1 MSDVALIVIAKA
13 PAPGRSKTRL
23 CPPCDPEQA
32 SALAEAALH
41 DTLMTVARVRAS
53 RRLLALDGTPGDWL
67 PEGIEVVAQ
76 RGEGLAQR
84 LAHAFDV
91 AGGPAVLVGMD
102 TPQITSRM
110 LAGAQLAL
118 MGAGTDAVLGPAL
131 DGGYWAIGLRTPDRR
146 VFDGVPMSSSTTLRA
161 QTARMRAL
169 GLRHTW
175 LPPLRDVDTIDD
187 AHAVARL
194 DPTTRFAA
202 RLRALS

>member
-1 MSDVALIVIAKA
+1 MNDVALIVIAKA

-32 SALAEAALH
+32 SALAEAALR
-41 DTLMTVARVRAS
+41 DTLTTVAQVRAT
-53 RRLLALDGTPGDWL
+53 RRLLALDGPPGVWL
-67 PEGIEVVAQ
+67 PEGFEVVAQ

-110 LAGAQLAL
+110 LVGAQSAL
-118 MGAGTDAVLGPAL
+118 MDSGTDAVLGPAL
-131 DGGYWAIGLRTPDRR
+131 DGGYWAIGLRRPDRR
-146 VFDGVPMSSSTTLRA
+146 VFDGVPMSNTTTLRA
-161 QTARMRAL
+161 QTARIRAL

-187 AHAVARL
+187 AHAVAREA
-194 DPTTRFAA
+194 PRTRFAA
-202 RLRALS
+202 CLGSL